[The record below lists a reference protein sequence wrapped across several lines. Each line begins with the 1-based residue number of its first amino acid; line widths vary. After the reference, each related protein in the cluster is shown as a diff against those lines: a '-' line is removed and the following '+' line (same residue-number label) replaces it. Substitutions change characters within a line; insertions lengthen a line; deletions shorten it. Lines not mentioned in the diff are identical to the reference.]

1 MEAEITRSNDE
12 YSLAEHDV
20 AQQIDISDTI
30 PSEHEGVA
38 EVYQNTTESSEEGQ
52 QAAIEVANT
61 RFTFPASTSTVT
73 LSTSA
78 DGSQPPAVLH
88 VQQIPNNLGPIQSEA
103 LRVAGLEAA
112 ASLSQI
118 SQGILQAEE
127 GYKTPEPGQVTV
139 NVPVSQAAQARAKWQ
154 EAMNS
159 DILIV
164 RCREEVGEMHKNK
177 LGSGG
182 RGKCVKHN
190 GNWYTPSEFEA
201 LCGRAS
207 SKDWKRSI
215 RYGGR
220 TLQCLIEEGII
231 MPHALSCTCSTCCDD
246 NTLAGPVRL
255 FVPYKRKKRESSDS
269 PMSKKRLS
277 LAGLPS
283 RSMSVDSACSTPG
296 PLTGDDTVTVD
307 GADLSTLSAITA
319 GSVSVV
325 PVGFQTATTQS
336 MSASDLQKQW
346 WHLEETVNNII
357 TTAQQLRNMLSHVKM
372 QVESVRDNSV
382 AQAKL
387 HAEAEKKEVLAQT
400 RMNSLMQLSRA
411 LMEAKQEKET
421 AVAQALIEAKTER
434 LENAADAKQQELL
447 KEIHVIQVE
456 QNNGIDEETEEIVEA
471 VQQQ

>member
-1 MEAEITRSNDE
+1 MEGEITRTNEE
-12 YSLAEHDV
+12 YTLAEHEV
-20 AQQIDISDTI
+20 AQQIDISDSI
-30 PSEHEGVA
+30 PSEHEAVA
-38 EVYQNTTESSEEGQ
+38 EVYQNTTESSEESQ
-52 QAAIEVANT
+52 QAAIQVANT

-88 VQQIPNNLGPIQSEA
+88 VQQIPSSLGPIQSEA

-127 GYKTPEPGQVTV
+127 GYKTPDAGVTV

-159 DILIV
+159 DILII

-182 RGKCVKHN
+182 RGKCIKHN

-269 PMSKKRLS
+269 PLSKKRLS
-277 LAGLPS
+277 LGMPA

-307 GADLSTLSAITA
+307 GDLSTLSAIST

-325 PVGFQTATTQS
+325 PVGFQTTTAQS
-336 MSASDLQKQW
+336 MSSSDLQKQW
-346 WHLEETVNNII
+346 WHLEETVNNVI
-357 TTAQQLRNMLSHVKM
+357 TTAQQLRNMLTHVKM
-372 QVESVRDNSV
+372 QVESVRDNAV

-411 LMEAKQEKET
+411 LMEAKQEKEN

-434 LENAADAKQQELL
+434 LETAADAKQQELL

-456 QNNGIDEETEEIVEA
+456 QNNGIEEEEEEVVVA
-471 VQQQ
+471 PQQQ